1 MVRKTTGLDLQVPTK
16 MSGAAPN
23 SLGNGFLSRLDLS
36 TFLEKSEVDF
46 RTKVTIQRAVQSVKG
61 LFNP

>member
-1 MVRKTTGLDLQVPTK
+1 
-16 MSGAAPN
+16 MSGADPN